1 MHIGQSMGHECL
13 YTKHYF
19 WYHIQTYTCSHYFK
33 NVLEYLR
40 DKHSCT
46 APHTKNNLVWLCAN
60 FTVSKYEWA
69 ILCSPIKKLQ
79 HKYAKIHCYKI

>member
-13 YTKHYF
+13 YTKKKYF
-19 WYHIQTYTCSHYFK
+19 WYHIQAYTCSHYFK

-46 APHTKNNLVWLCAN
+46 VPHTKKKSSLIMCEFHCELIWVSNLV
-60 FTVSKYEWA
+60 FF
-69 ILCSPIKKLQ
+69 
-79 HKYAKIHCYKI
+79 H